1 MNYFIYKGIN
11 SNTFSSLVVQE
22 LPAIT
27 KPPIKYQT
35 TTIDGRDGDIV
46 EALGYKA
53 YDKEISIGI
62 KNMSEID
69 DIIEWLTGNGELT
82 LSNEPDKYYNAQI
95 LNSIDFDRLV
105 RFRTAKIKFHVQP
118 FKYSNNEAIDTE
130 NTTGLQTLTIRNNGN
145 TISKPIITLEGTGEI
160 DITYN
165 NKEIIFTFDEQGKAT
180 FDSEKEDVSCN
191 EILLNRNMIGDFITL
206 NKGNN
211 VFTWTGTITKWE
223 IQKKSRW
230 I

>member
-27 KPPIKYQT
+27 KPPVKYTT
-35 TTIDGRDGDIV
+35 TTIDGRDGDVI
-46 EALGYKA
+46 ETLGYKA
-53 YDKEISIGI
+53 YDKEITIGI
-62 KNMSEID
+62 KNMTELD
-69 DIIEWLTGNGELT
+69 DIMEWLTGNGELT

-95 LNSIDFDRLV
+95 LTQINFDRLV
-105 RFRTAKIKFHVQP
+105 RFRIAKIKIHVQP
-118 FKYSNNEAIDTE
+118 FKYSNNEEIDTE
-130 NTTGLQTLTIRNNGN
+130 DTTGLQTLTIRNNGN
-145 TISKPIITLEGTGEI
+145 TISKPIITLEGSGEI
-160 DITYN
+160 EITYN
-165 NKEIIFTFDEQGKAT
+165 NKEIKFTFDSQGKAT
-180 FDSEKEDVSCN
+180 FDSEKEDVSSN
-191 EILLNRNMIGDFITL
+191 EILLNRNMIGEFITL
-206 NKGNN
+206 NKGDN

>member
-11 SNTFSSLVVQE
+11 SNTFNSLVVQE

-35 TTIDGRDGDIV
+35 TTIDGRDGDIT
-46 EALGYKA
+46 ETLGYKA
-53 YDKEISIGI
+53 YDKEISIGL
-62 KNMSEID
+62 KNMSELD
-69 DIIEWLTGNGELT
+69 SIIEWLTGNGELT

-95 LNSIDFDRLV
+95 LNQINFDRLV

-118 FKYSNNEAIDTE
+118 FKYSNNEE
-130 NTTGLQTLTIRNNGN
+130 R
-145 TISKPIITLEGTGEI
+145 EI
-160 DITYN
+160 EITYN
-165 NKEIIFTFDEQGKAT
+165 NKEIKFIFDEQGKAT
-180 FDSEKEDVSCN
+180 FDSEKEDVSSN

-206 NKGNN
+206 KQGDN